1 MAENRDYSKESAWEK
16 KVYKFF
22 LYKCRRDNGDVDRLE
37 KSMNGRSFGQWVRD
51 KLAEEEAN
59 KGE

>member
-1 MAENRDYSKESAWEK
+1 MAKERDCAKEWAWEK
-16 KVYKFF
+16 VTYKVFVYKG
-22 LYKCRRDNGDVDRLE
+22 RRDNGDVERLE